1 MSDSDVVPRDEFF
14 DSLLGD
20 FLDESGQLLDRLNE
34 NLLQLDEWV
43 RSLDET
49 HSERCDDEL
58 MNDMFRSAH
67 SLKGLSGM
75 LGLTDINSL
84 THKVENVFDAARKD
98 ELIISGD
105 IVELMFQAVDRLV
118 GHVDLLK
125 DPEAESV
132 DSESVV
138 QGIAQVLEA
147 AGVARE
153 QTSQEDAEKALA
165 DLVEEAATTASQPE
179 SGSED
184 TTPTAEDEPSPP
196 EPSDEPVVD
205 YFQGLEDE
213 ADSQSKYLSIFIDE
227 TELSLDQLTE
237 TLLALE
243 GGGNRAALDTL
254 LVTSHRIKGS
264 AASVGLNRPAKLAHL
279 MEDLLQNLVGT
290 GRVLSPEMTDAMLRC
305 TDALRQYVEE
315 LKRGGCESD
324 QFNEMAHELLE
335 SQVAELPKP
344 DALQPDASG
353 SGANQTSTSS
363 PTTTDSAAAES
374 SVTMTAEVTP
384 ELRKQV
390 EATAADYDK
399 TFAGAVVFDPLLPL
413 VGLKAR
419 LIYEKLSNLGDVCFF
434 DPPAE
439 SLDELEHLD
448 GVRFGVLTEESQA
461 AIAGC
466 LRIAGVRQSVI
477 EPLAPKKAEP
487 VPPKP
492 TSQPRAA
499 GSQAAGPQ
507 AKAKQSAP
515 AAPAKTRP
523 ADTSTKPT
531 ETLRVDIER
540 LDQLMNLAG
549 ELVIN
554 KARFSQIGDKL
565 KDTLASRH
573 SSQRTLN
580 IMGTM
585 LEKMA
590 NGQMSD
596 GSNNLQAELDD
607 LRSHARKVQSD
618 LEGVARDIQVLSQV
632 RIAVNDLGET
642 IHQLDRVT
650 DGIQQSV
657 MDTRMLPIGP
667 LFARFKRV
675 IRDIT
680 RANGKNIKLVIKGEK
695 TELDKRM
702 IDELG
707 DPLIHMV
714 RNSADHGIELPEDR
728 IAAGKPPEGT
738 VTLDAFHRGNSIV
751 IQVTDDGKGLDPEK
765 IRAKALEKN
774 LYSEA
779 ELDAMSRH
787 QMFQVIWE
795 PGLST
800 AEKVTQISGRGM
812 GMDIVKSK
820 IEDLNGAVDLD
831 SEPGQSTTLTIKL
844 PLTLAIL
851 PSLMVEIDGDII
863 AMPLESVVEI
873 VTIGQDDVSTVH
885 GQYTA
890 RVRGR
895 VISTVK
901 LSEVFNFHGGSTQ
914 AKEVDPEEA
923 TLVIVGDEG
932 RELGLIVDCVLGEE
946 DIVIKSM
953 AENYRNVAGIAG
965 ASILGDGRVSLILDL
980 AALIDMAS
988 HKNQTVAVS

>member
-1 MSDSDVVPRDEFF
+1 MSDSNVVPRDEFF

-43 RSLDET
+43 RSLGET
-49 HSERCDDEL
+49 HAERCDDEL

-118 GHVDLLK
+118 GQVDLLK

-132 DSESVV
+132 DSESVI

-153 QTSQEDAEKALA
+153 QTSQEDAERALT
-165 DLVEEAATTASQPE
+165 DLMEENETTAPQPE
-179 SGSED
+179 SDDEN
-184 TTPTAEDEPSPP
+184 TTPTASDDSSQPDEANEQSK
-196 EPSDEPVVD
+196 SSADPVVD

-290 GRVLSPEMTDAMLRC
+290 GRVLSAEMTDAMLKC

-315 LKRGGCESD
+315 LKRGGCDSD

-335 SQVAELPKP
+335 SQVAELP
-344 DALQPDASG
+344 QPDVS
-353 SGANQTSTSS
+353 SPVANQTPGSS
-363 PTTTDSAAAES
+363 PTAPDSPKTEAS
-374 SVTMTAEVTP
+374 AEVTP

-399 TFAGAVVFDPLLPL
+399 TFVGAVVFDPMLPL

-419 LIYEKLSNLGDVCFF
+419 LIYEKLSNLGDVSFF

-439 SLDELEHLD
+439 GLDELENLD
-448 GVRFGVLTEESQA
+448 GVRFGVLTEEPQRAVAS
-461 AIAGC
+461 C
-466 LRIAGVRQSVI
+466 LRIAGVRQSVV
-477 EPLAPKKAEP
+477 EPLAPKKTEAAAP
-487 VPPKP
+487 
-492 TSQPRAA
+492 SQPRAA
-499 GSQAAGPQ
+499 EPQ
-507 AKAKQSAP
+507 ATAKPSAP
-515 AAPAKTRP
+515 AARSKSRP
-523 ADTSTKPT
+523 ADTSAKPT

-549 ELVIN
+549 QLVIN

-590 NGQMSD
+590 DGQTGDS
-596 GSNNLQAELDD
+596 SSNLQAEVAG
-607 LRSHARKVQSD
+607 LRSQARKIQSD
-618 LEGVARDIQVLSQV
+618 LEGVARDVQMLAQV
-632 RIAVNDLGET
+632 RGSVNELVET

-714 RNSADHGIELPEDR
+714 RNSADHGIELPQDR

-738 VTLDAFHRGNSIV
+738 VTLDAFHRGNSII
-751 IQVTDDGKGLDPEK
+751 IQVTDDGRGLDPEK
-765 IRAKALEKN
+765 IRQKAIEKG
-774 LYSEA
+774 LYNEA
-779 ELDAMSRH
+779 ELSAMSRH
-787 QMFQVIWE
+787 QLFQVIWE

-873 VTIGQDDVSTVH
+873 VTIGQNDVSTVH

-901 LSEVFNFHGGSTQ
+901 LSEVFDFHGGKTQ
-914 AKEVDPEEA
+914 TEESEPGEA

-953 AENYRNVAGIAG
+953 AENYRNVPGIAG